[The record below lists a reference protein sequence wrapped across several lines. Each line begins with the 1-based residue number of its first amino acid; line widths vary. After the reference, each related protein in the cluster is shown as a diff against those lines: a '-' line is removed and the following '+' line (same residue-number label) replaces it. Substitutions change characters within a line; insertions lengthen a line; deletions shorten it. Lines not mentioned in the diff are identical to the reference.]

1 MNMAY
6 DILIQAYKAYVKK
19 KNEVEREQDAHYA
32 RMYRMIKEN
41 THKSIQ
47 DLEVEKKQ
55 FEEGSEKKLKK
66 LEAEL
71 EACHQAWVLAFE
83 ASRSKR

>member
-19 KNEVEREQDAHYA
+19 KNELQRERDAHYA
-32 RMYRMIKEN
+32 KMYRMIKEN

-47 DLEVEKKQ
+47 DLEIQKKQ
-55 FEEGSEKKLKK
+55 FEERSEKKLKK

-71 EACHQAWVLAFE
+71 EACRQAWVLAFKL
-83 ASRSKR
+83 SKS